1 MAIENISQDLSDL
14 LATKNF
20 EVKYTDAKGQ
30 DSSPEE
36 AKVFAFDWVASSGKN
51 YGTVVIV
58 LGDDN
63 DFQVFFGDNLGKT
76 MEDPEDKLD
85 WFGSERHT
93 GFLEELSRFAI
104 GRRYNF
110 SPKNINQLKHTMQG
124 MAAIKEGLFEG
135 YYGTRHISYMGER
148 TEARLMIKHNRMIGE
163 DDKRYRYVESLFI
176 ETADGERFRLP
187 FTKLTGGRAMLE
199 HVRQGGKPYD
209 IRGQHINEVVTE
221 MAVLSRFNRA
231 SHGRVFEGITEE
243 LVESVTVYYQDLQ
256 ENLKHMATTRG
267 YAKYFESWTPADIG
281 ESTALV
287 EDLKTLFIEQTLDA
301 RIEAALPTLAKIQH
315 RGRAMKEAQ
324 IFENWVNN
332 LAEGTWALPDT
343 PEAQSKLD
351 ELMSKELIVGPDAT
365 NATEQL
371 YDIIGDDELFDILH
385 DLAENDPRANIWDD
399 TDVQAR
405 LQELGIQ
412 MNTTSAADQQQPV
425 APAAGQ
431 QAPGTA
437 PEQAVREGS
446 EPTEKVSDVIKRV
459 MGDILIFEPGV
470 SKLYKNTRRSRT
482 QRVDDYKMELIG
494 VEDPAVE
501 KGKGY
506 FSARD
511 GHPLAK
517 KLKRA
522 LIQAG
527 YPVYDDL
534 LIFPNGI
541 MFQVRTPITTTA
553 EQAVREGS
561 EPTEK
566 VSAVIKRVLGDKLLW
581 GRRISQ
587 LIKSPRANFDRYQ
600 ILHIRV
606 YDDFGPDELNPIPF
620 SANEGQPL
628 AKKLKRELI
637 KAGYPV
643 SSDLIIYPEAIMFN
657 VRKPTTTAEQGVAE
671 AIVGKPRY
679 SEPHQSGRGFYSA
692 ADYMVRTNHQLGS
705 HAYTAVTQVDGD
717 NDRYYFIYQKGN
729 KEPVFYATDMGQFEV
744 RTDKLGNRI
753 SNAIMT
759 AHREATDHDLEKYM
773 SGDDESE
780 WDQEKNMAEGLNEMD
795 KSQDP
800 PGRDGGHQF
809 PPGPK
814 VSKKVIKAVEK
825 DPAKHLQDLFAKEY
839 SKKKVKEQGVAE
851 GNELGQ
857 LLKHAGVLVKESML
871 TDSTGET
878 LDHILNRFKNEVKR
892 FQNGDEIDTELYYA
906 LFDYYN
912 DHGEMP
918 YGVAKAR
925 DGDPVNWIS
934 DKLTAELGIDEN
946 LIAAQSMP
954 VTTESSSCN
963 MTTEGE
969 YCPEHGLAE
978 CGYMEDM
985 APVVMD
991 EAPQDAIN
999 YNAAVTGAYYESKE
1013 GDALLARIK
1022 SLALLK

>member
-371 YDIIGDDELFDILH
+371 YDVIGDDELFDILH

-412 MNTTSAADQQQPV
+412 MNTTPAADQQQPV

-437 PEQAVREGS
+437 PEQAVREGLPQILRKVVPGYAKR
-446 EPTEKVSDVIKRV
+446 EIDKKMDAEKFGRTDVDR
-459 MGDILIFEPGV
+459 DANYYR
-470 SKLYKNTRRSRT
+470 YK
-482 QRVDDYKMELIG
+482 K
-494 VEDPAVE
+494 
-501 KGKGY
+501 
-506 FSARD
+506 
-511 GHPLAK
+511 
-517 KLKRA
+517 
-522 LIQAG
+522 IQ
-527 YPVYDDL
+527 
-534 LIFPNGI
+534 
-541 MFQVRTPITTTA
+541 
-553 EQAVREGS
+553 
-561 EPTEK
+561 
-566 VSAVIKRVLGDKLLW
+566 DKL
-581 GRRISQ
+581 
-587 LIKSPRANFDRYQ
+587 
-600 ILHIRV
+600 
-606 YDDFGPDELNPIPF
+606 
-620 SANEGQPL
+620 
-628 AKKLKRELI
+628 
-637 KAGYPV
+637 
-643 SSDLIIYPEAIMFN
+643 
-657 VRKPTTTAEQGVAE
+657 
-671 AIVGKPRY
+671 
-679 SEPHQSGRGFYSA
+679 
-692 ADYMVRTNHQLGS
+692 
-705 HAYTAVTQVDGD
+705 
-717 NDRYYFIYQKGN
+717 
-729 KEPVFYATDMGQFEV
+729 
-744 RTDKLGNRI
+744 
-753 SNAIMT
+753 
-759 AHREATDHDLEKYM
+759 
-773 SGDDESE
+773 
-780 WDQEKNMAEGLNEMD
+780 
-795 KSQDP
+795 
-800 PGRDGGHQF
+800 
-809 PPGPK
+809 
-814 VSKKVIKAVEK
+814 
-825 DPAKHLQDLFAKEY
+825 
-839 SKKKVKEQGVAE
+839 KEQGVAE
-851 GNELGQ
+851 GRPNAGRHTGDKTVRVVRRGGKPIGEIGMDAEASPGQGQYYVKLYDGSVDLSGYDTAEEALDDIKSALG
-857 LLKHAGVLVKESML
+857 LKEDTPVPTAMGGTSAANAAPAAPAGDTATAPAQSQAQSAALA
-871 TDSTGET
+871 TAQQQQQ
-878 LDHILNRFKNEVKR
+878 KR
-892 FQNGDEIDTELYYA
+892 EMQDEIKNKQAE
-906 LFDYYN
+906 
-912 DHGEMP
+912 
-918 YGVAKAR
+918 
-925 DGDPVNWIS
+925 IS
-934 DKLTAELGIDEN
+934 QLQK
-946 LIAAQSMP
+946 SM
-954 VTTESSSCN
+954 VS
-963 MTTEGE
+963 
-969 YCPEHGLAE
+969 
-978 CGYMEDM
+978 
-985 APVVMD
+985 V
-991 EAPQDAIN
+991 
-999 YNAAVTGAYYESKE
+999 
-1013 GDALLARIK
+1013 
-1022 SLALLK
+1022 